1 MGEGIRAKINDGTVT
16 RSELFISSKVSEL
29 RCCFVQPIK
38 HGQLLTLLLTQ
49 FGLIGFFL
57 SWAKLWVTYN
67 APDMVEYACRT
78 SLKNLGLDYI
88 DLFMMH
94 FPVSL
99 KYENDETQWPKHEDG
114 KTLYV
119 T

>member
-1 MGEGIRAKINDGTVT
+1 M
-16 RSELFISSKVSEL
+16 
-29 RCCFVQPIK
+29 
-38 HGQLLTLLLTQ
+38 
-49 FGLIGFFL
+49 
-57 SWAKLWVTYN
+57 WATYN

-78 SLKNLGLDYI
+78 SLKSLGLDYI

-99 KYENDETQWPKHEDG
+99 KYENDEELWPKHEDG